1 MRRKLIVGNW
11 KMHGSQQQVRQ
22 LLQDMESKAGELSE
36 DVEIGVC
43 PTYVHIADLVAAR
56 SSDRIMLGAQNV
68 HAEPEGAFTGEVSA
82 PMLADYGLHFVI
94 VGHSE
99 RREIFGESDQLISE
113 KFIAVQKSKM
123 VPILCVGETLLQRE
137 AGETEEVVLRQLDVV
152 IDAAGIEAFADS
164 VLAYEPV
171 WAIGTGKTASPE
183 QAQQAHKV
191 LREHLAKQSPDI
203 AGAVRILYGGSVKSA
218 NSDELFAQAD
228 IDGGLVGGASLQA
241 EEFISICKSAD

>member
-1 MRRKLIVGNW
+1 
-11 KMHGSQQQVRQ
+11 MHGSQQQVRQ

-152 IDAAGIEAFADS
+152 IDASQFGPS
-164 VLAYEPV
+164 
-171 WAIGTGKTASPE
+171 
-183 QAQQAHKV
+183 AQERQRHRNRLSKCIRYCVSIWRSKA
-191 LREHLAKQSPDI
+191 L
-203 AGAVRILYGGSVKSA
+203 ILPG
-218 NSDELFAQAD
+218 Q
-228 IDGGLVGGASLQA
+228 
-241 EEFISICKSAD
+241 

>member
-11 KMHGSQQQVRQ
+11 KMHGSRQQVRL
-22 LLQDMESKAGELSE
+22 LLQDMELMSAELSD

-43 PTYVHIADLVAAR
+43 PTFLHIADAIAAR

-68 HAEPEGAFTGEVSA
+68 HAQAEGAFTGEVSA

-99 RREIFGESDQLISE
+99 RREIFGESDRLIAE
-113 KFIAVQKSKM
+113 KFIAVQQSKLI
-123 VPILCVGETLLQRE
+123 PILCVGETLQQRE
-137 AGETEEVVLRQLDVV
+137 AGITEQVVLAQVDAV
-152 IDAAGIEAFADS
+152 IDAAGIEAFTDA

-171 WAIGTGKTASPE
+171 WAIGTGKTASPQ
-183 QAQQAHKV
+183 QAQQVHRV

-203 AGAVRILYGGSVKSA
+203 AAALRIIYGGSVKSA
-218 NSDELFAQAD
+218 NSDELFSQAD
-228 IDGGLVGGASLQA
+228 IDGGLVGGASLKA